1 MLFSP
6 PQIDSIH
13 SQMQALRSWRI
24 QLPSIA
30 FYQTPGRI
38 GCNIQIRA
46 LNMAAATSTPILR
59 PRDPNTLS
67 NYTAW
72 RSRHITA
79 NFEIDFNNK
88 RLTGNVIHQL
98 LSKTQAE
105 TREILLD
112 TSFLDI
118 SQVKVDGQTAHWE
131 LLPRFEPYGSALKIV
146 LETGVAE
153 GNTVEV
159 DVRLLS
165 TYRWMMA

>member
-1 MLFSP
+1 
-6 PQIDSIH
+6 
-13 SQMQALRSWRI
+13 MQAFRTWRI
-24 QLPSIA
+24 HLSSIA
-30 FYQTPGRI
+30 SY
-38 GCNIQIRA
+38 CNIQIRP
-46 LNMAAATSTPILR
+46 LNMAATTPVLR

-79 NFEIDFNNK
+79 NLEIDFSNK
-88 RLTGNVIHQL
+88 RLAGNVIHQL

-118 SQVKVDGQTAHWE
+118 SQVKVDGQTAQWE
-131 LLPRFEPYGSALKIV
+131 LLPRFEPYGSALRIV
-146 LETGVAE
+146 LEKGVEE

-159 DVRLLS
+159 DVRNIIIYPS
-165 TYRWMMA
+165 WI